1 MDPDGSLL
9 SYWELWAVAVLLL
22 CSAFFS
28 ASETALTALS
38 RLRIRT
44 LLEQEVPKAE
54 LLAHLAE
61 EPAKF
66 ITAILIGNNV
76 VNILAST
83 IATAVA
89 IDLWG
94 GVGAGIAAAF
104 MTLMILVF
112 GEIVPKSIAMHYV
125 ESVALIVSRPISLL
139 TKLLSPVIR
148 VFNSLSGLIVRWF
161 GGESSSS
168 AVTED
173 EIRTIIAMGQEH
185 GVLEKHEH
193 DIIRSVFHFGET
205 TAEEVMV
212 PRVDIKSVPITA
224 SRDELA
230 QAFAETQFS
239 RLPVYEGTTENIIGA
254 VHMKDFVR
262 SYHGAGVDL
271 AEIVRPVLF
280 VPETMAIEA
289 IYTRMKR
296 QRISTAI
303 VLDEYGQTVG
313 MLTPSDIVEEIM
325 GDFVDE
331 HGEMNGEPI
340 ALNEGTIEV
349 DGSYL
354 LEDLNEEFELSLP
367 TDVVNT
373 VGGYIFHKL
382 GRIPKVNDR
391 LALSEDVEAV
401 VLEMNGRRVGKVR
414 LIRKAPLEH

>member
-9 SYWELWAVAVLLL
+9 SYWELWAVAALLL

-28 ASETALTALS
+28 ASETALTAIS

-44 LLEQEVPKAE
+44 LVEQGVTKANLLAE
-54 LLAHLAE
+54 LTE
-61 EPAKF
+61 EPAKV

-76 VNILAST
+76 VNIVAST

-89 IDLWG
+89 IDIWG
-94 GVGAGIAAAF
+94 PVGAGISAAF
-104 MTLMILVF
+104 MTLMILTF
-112 GEIVPKSIAMHYV
+112 GEILPKSIATYYV
-125 ESVALIVSRPISLL
+125 ETVSLLVARPIFLL
-139 TKLLSPVIR
+139 TRVLSPVIA
-148 VFNSLSGLIVRWF
+148 VFNGLFGLIVRWF
-161 GGESSSS
+161 GGERSS
-168 AVTED
+168 ATVTED
-173 EIRTIIAMGQEH
+173 EIRTIIALGQEH

-212 PRVDIKSVPITA
+212 PRVDIKAVPITA
-224 SRDELA
+224 SPEELA

-239 RLPVYEGTTENIIGA
+239 RLPVYEGTLENIIGA

-262 SYHGAGVDL
+262 AYHGNGVSL
-271 AEIVRPVLF
+271 VELVRPVLF
-280 VPETMAIEA
+280 VPETLAIEA

-313 MLTPSDIVEEIM
+313 MLTRSDIVEEIM

-331 HGEMNGEPI
+331 HGELNGEPI

-354 LEDLNEEFELSLP
+354 LEDLNEEFQLSLP

-391 LALSEDVEAV
+391 LILADNVEALV
-401 VLEMNGRRVGKVR
+401 VEMNGRRVGKVR